1 MIWVTWRQHRIE
13 ALIAGILLAIVMLAL
28 LVTGI
33 NMISTFQSSGLARCT
48 LQQLTCIALLA
59 PTAWLVNKKVT

>member
-28 LVTGI
+28 LVH
-33 NMISTFQSSGLARCT
+33 SG
-48 LQQLTCIALLA
+48 
-59 PTAWLVNKKVT
+59 